1 MYKMRAPALLWLLS
15 QHSCPTMA
23 LVPEIGLP
31 SGDRRCLLWNGHGCG
46 SIWDQHSCVRSR
58 DGHPW
63 DMADGRAVHGEPCV
77 WCGGEQCEKNKPFL
91 CAPYG
96 FLKGEA
102 GSQVDTKVAE
112 AVYDIGQCFPGQ
124 GINVTTLS
132 VVMVTGSPSRENL
145 RTFVPLNGG
154 EDRACRGK
162 SEADTGFEPAV
173 PWFGQGRAYETWTA
187 KTLEACESLC
197 DFCQAIEYHAEWM
210 ECRIWHQPVTHT
222 VNATGYQCYTVTG
235 KLSAEE
241 AFGAAALTAP
251 SEKEMSCLT
260 PWKNGCNSIVNKL
273 TCLSSQDDGPTTT
286 SYGWKVHGQA
296 CVWCGNGPCT
306 SNSGSQCQA
315 YDYLLHGEGTAF
327 EVLTGRDQLHVARC
341 SLAQTPHEDL
351 TCLAAASTGCNKIR
365 DSATCLSSK
374 DGRSYASV
382 AGLKVRGEPCVW
394 CGGGPCS
401 TNNPNLCEPH
411 DYAVHGQTHAF
422 RNFLAKSTFKVAVCV
437 NGQATS
443 KDVAREDGVAAAVS
457 EAQEAAITT
466 GITGDNGPAEDLSS
480 DSSKAD
486 GATSAGQGGTKNGEG
501 AFPWWAV
508 LLAVIAGLLIC
519 AVSIWVACM
528 KLEGG
533 KGERSTRKVEVDK
546 SAQDEDT
553 EMKAPLVGA
562 TTEIKA
568 PIVFNSRAVIH
579 TTAPPVRTVMVP
591 PRAVMAPPRTGG
603 AGDLFAQIDGNH
615 NGTIDR
621 REWGAHVRFT
631 AMDRN
636 HDGVIGAEEWRQGP
650 RPDVPSAEL
659 FSQPSRNCMQGLV
672 WGRSVLCPS
681 ARHTQALKGCSGV
694 DVFERVPTMSGGFQ
708 RFHERSALRALLRVC
723 RVADRR
729 PASLLTLLGR
739 PPRRYDAKQGR
750 SVRMQISG
758 SPFVEDAV
766 FDACGGSTEFA
777 LPLPGS
783 ASRAARRHYSR
794 ASALRLPYEAEA
806 RDLLRRFEEA
816 RNAALEVGIVA
827 ETDMPVLT
835 APTEETARQ
844 HSGVDLKNIAAG
856 DFLVT
861 HPLSCLSEPV
871 FDQAVI
877 LLDTV
882 EGDQDSDGRI
892 GGIVLNKPT
901 GATLGQ
907 MLDRTQDPQDQQWA
921 GELDLK
927 NLLGGVRLMRGG
939 PIMGNSGPYLR
950 QSLRWLH
957 NFPDIAGARL
967 VAPNVWLGGDLAVIA
982 PLAARAEESMAPRVR
997 FFLGSAAWT
1006 PLQLAIELECGVWVR
1021 AFGPSALEGSD
1032 RSLPFMPEQLCFSC
1046 PAMSSPTPCAYF
1058 KKCCLPAQTLDF
1070 FKTFCPSFGQAVRTE
1085 AWRAALH
1092 AAGQPALATFPRAP
1106 GADQRLRGFVE
1117 RQQRPPSVRKSGKVS
1132 GDGDDD
1138 KVIEAASAGSSWVG
1152 RGRASRRRGEGSE

>member
-466 GITGDNGPAEDLSS
+466 GEAAGAAAQAAGKTPNQQAAAAGAAATAAASAAGLDPEQQTTDGVWAAASAAAAAGLTPEESAAAAAQASATGFRIFGAGETPEEAGAATAKATAAAGMTPEQQVAAAAAAAFAAATDEGTTPVQQAEAAAAAAAAAASAAAAIEGMTPEQRIEAAAKAASTATAAAGMTPEQQAAAAGDAASRAAAAAGMIAEQQAKTAAAAASTAAANQGMTPEQQAKAAAAAASTAGAAAGMTPEQQAAAAAAGASTAAAAAGMTPEQQNAAADSATISITGITGDNGPAEDLSS

-486 GATSAGQGGTKNGEG
+486 GATSAGQGGTENGEG

-659 FSQPSRNCMQGLV
+659 FSQPSRQ
-672 WGRSVLCPS
+672 
-681 ARHTQALKGCSGV
+681 
-694 DVFERVPTMSGGFQ
+694 
-708 RFHERSALRALLRVC
+708 
-723 RVADRR
+723 
-729 PASLLTLLGR
+729 
-739 PPRRYDAKQGR
+739 
-750 SVRMQISG
+750 
-758 SPFVEDAV
+758 
-766 FDACGGSTEFA
+766 
-777 LPLPGS
+777 
-783 ASRAARRHYSR
+783 
-794 ASALRLPYEAEA
+794 
-806 RDLLRRFEEA
+806 
-816 RNAALEVGIVA
+816 
-827 ETDMPVLT
+827 
-835 APTEETARQ
+835 
-844 HSGVDLKNIAAG
+844 
-856 DFLVT
+856 
-861 HPLSCLSEPV
+861 
-871 FDQAVI
+871 
-877 LLDTV
+877 
-882 EGDQDSDGRI
+882 
-892 GGIVLNKPT
+892 
-901 GATLGQ
+901 
-907 MLDRTQDPQDQQWA
+907 
-921 GELDLK
+921 
-927 NLLGGVRLMRGG
+927 
-939 PIMGNSGPYLR
+939 
-950 QSLRWLH
+950 
-957 NFPDIAGARL
+957 
-967 VAPNVWLGGDLAVIA
+967 
-982 PLAARAEESMAPRVR
+982 
-997 FFLGSAAWT
+997 
-1006 PLQLAIELECGVWVR
+1006 
-1021 AFGPSALEGSD
+1021 
-1032 RSLPFMPEQLCFSC
+1032 
-1046 PAMSSPTPCAYF
+1046 
-1058 KKCCLPAQTLDF
+1058 
-1070 FKTFCPSFGQAVRTE
+1070 
-1085 AWRAALH
+1085 
-1092 AAGQPALATFPRAP
+1092 
-1106 GADQRLRGFVE
+1106 
-1117 RQQRPPSVRKSGKVS
+1117 
-1132 GDGDDD
+1132 
-1138 KVIEAASAGSSWVG
+1138 
-1152 RGRASRRRGEGSE
+1152 

>member
-466 GITGDNGPAEDLSS
+466 GEAAGAAAQAAGKTPNQQAAAAGAAATAAASAAGLDPEQQTTDGVWAAASAAAAAGLTPEESAAAAAQASATGFRIFGAGETPEEAGITGDNGPAEDLSS

-659 FSQPSRNCMQGLV
+659 FSQPSRQ
-672 WGRSVLCPS
+672 
-681 ARHTQALKGCSGV
+681 
-694 DVFERVPTMSGGFQ
+694 
-708 RFHERSALRALLRVC
+708 
-723 RVADRR
+723 
-729 PASLLTLLGR
+729 
-739 PPRRYDAKQGR
+739 
-750 SVRMQISG
+750 
-758 SPFVEDAV
+758 
-766 FDACGGSTEFA
+766 
-777 LPLPGS
+777 
-783 ASRAARRHYSR
+783 
-794 ASALRLPYEAEA
+794 
-806 RDLLRRFEEA
+806 
-816 RNAALEVGIVA
+816 
-827 ETDMPVLT
+827 
-835 APTEETARQ
+835 
-844 HSGVDLKNIAAG
+844 
-856 DFLVT
+856 
-861 HPLSCLSEPV
+861 
-871 FDQAVI
+871 
-877 LLDTV
+877 
-882 EGDQDSDGRI
+882 
-892 GGIVLNKPT
+892 
-901 GATLGQ
+901 
-907 MLDRTQDPQDQQWA
+907 
-921 GELDLK
+921 
-927 NLLGGVRLMRGG
+927 
-939 PIMGNSGPYLR
+939 
-950 QSLRWLH
+950 
-957 NFPDIAGARL
+957 
-967 VAPNVWLGGDLAVIA
+967 
-982 PLAARAEESMAPRVR
+982 
-997 FFLGSAAWT
+997 
-1006 PLQLAIELECGVWVR
+1006 
-1021 AFGPSALEGSD
+1021 
-1032 RSLPFMPEQLCFSC
+1032 
-1046 PAMSSPTPCAYF
+1046 
-1058 KKCCLPAQTLDF
+1058 
-1070 FKTFCPSFGQAVRTE
+1070 
-1085 AWRAALH
+1085 
-1092 AAGQPALATFPRAP
+1092 
-1106 GADQRLRGFVE
+1106 
-1117 RQQRPPSVRKSGKVS
+1117 
-1132 GDGDDD
+1132 
-1138 KVIEAASAGSSWVG
+1138 
-1152 RGRASRRRGEGSE
+1152 